1 MAQND
6 INIKVK
12 VDASQAEKATTNYR
26 HRVRELM
33 DAMTALQLAGKE
45 NTAEYKALANELGV
59 IKDAMSD
66 TAAQARI
73 LSDDFFKQQAAMEG
87 LSVGINVFSG
97 LTQAAAL
104 CGIENED
111 LQETLV
117 KLQAAQNLANTAMN
131 ISKALNKDTA
141 LMVALNNLKTKL
153 LTSSIEAETK
163 AQKALNIAKKAS
175 LGIIGALVVAIGP
188 LVKAYIDARDAQANF
203 SKELQSRSAEGYA
216 KAISNAK
223 SLTAAYNN
231 LGDDLNAKKKFFED
245 HRDVLGEISNNTKSV
260 ADYDKQF
267 IEQTAKYVEAQKLR
281 AKANAAQE
289 MAEELIKEQLKI
301 ENLRDRMISGELTTM
316 EQISLKASQI
326 DGAIKE
332 WILGEQNY
340 NTMLERTNKVYNE
353 RETEIQKLYNLS
365 ADLNAEADKLNS
377 PGKSTDTPVKE
388 LKQTLTEVK
397 PLVED
402 LDAEMEQAM
411 KGVDWRT
418 EKEKSD
424 EFWNSLLFNMD
435 EYQQKGEEID
445 RESLA
450 WAEQQDEEYK
460 KILQREKDIRE
471 AKLATLSTISQAT
484 QAVSGLLNSLMEN
497 ELQQAEGN
505 EKKQADIRKKYA
517 RAQFA
522 LQVGD
527 IISSTAKAIMET
539 WSAYSGIPFVGQG
552 LAIAQSAII
561 GSTGAAQLV
570 QAKTA
575 MDKALSGKA
584 ARGAFIRGRSHAEGG
599 ELWELE
605 GGEAVLN
612 KDAMAVPAF
621 RALASAMNE
630 STGGVAFDNIL
641 SSGSNNSKSLISAS
655 VSEETIQR
663 IVSDT
668 VAGIVAIPVVVTEN
682 NITTAQRNVSVIN
695 SRSTF

>member
-1 MAQND
+1 MNNQNID
-6 INIKVK
+6 IKVR
-12 VDASQAEKATTNYR
+12 VDASQAQEQTIN
-26 HRVRELM
+26 VRKRIKELM
-33 DAMTALQLAGKE
+33 DQMTLLQLQGKA
-45 NTAEYKALANELGV
+45 NTAEYAAAAKELGTL
-59 IKDAMSD
+59 KDAMGD

-73 LSDDFFKQQAAMEG
+73 LSDDFFKQRAAMEG

-131 ISKALNKDTA
+131 ISKVLNKDTA
-141 LMVALNNLKTKL
+141 LMVALNNIKTKL

-216 KAISNAK
+216 KAISNVK
-223 SLTAAYNN
+223 SLTAAYNT
-231 LGDDLNAKKKFFED
+231 LGGDLNAKKKFFED
-245 HRDVLGEISNNTKSV
+245 HRDVLGEVAGNAKSV

-301 ENLRDRMISGELTTM
+301 ENLRDRMLSGELTTM
-316 EQISLKASQI
+316 ESVALKASQI

-353 RETEIQKLYNLS
+353 RETEIQKLYDLS
-365 ADLNAEADKLNS
+365 ADLNAEADKFNS
-377 PGKSTDTPVKE
+377 PENNIDNPVKD

-402 LDAEMEQAM
+402 TEAELDSLYSSIKTSKKEDLWTDQIIS
-411 KGVDWRT
+411 T
-418 EKEKSD
+418 EELFRD
-424 EFWNSLLFNMD
+424 ELR
-435 EYQQKGEEID
+435 KT
-445 RESLA
+445 
-450 WAEQQDEEYK
+450 DEESEQYAQNQ
-460 KILQREKDIRE
+460 LHREENLRT
-471 AKLATLSTISQAT
+471 AKLATLATISQAT
-484 QAVSGLLNSLMEN
+484 QAVSGLLNALMEN

-505 EKKQADIRKKYA
+505 EKKQASIRKKYA

-539 WSAYSGIPFVGQG
+539 WSAYSGIPFAGPG
-552 LAIAQSAII
+552 LAIAQASII
-561 GSTGAAQLV
+561 GAAGAAQLV

>member
-6 INIKVK
+6 INIKVQ
-12 VDASQAEKATTNYR
+12 VDTSQAEKATMNYR
-26 HRVRELM
+26 QRVRELM
-33 DAMTALQLAGKE
+33 DEMTRLQLAGKE

-59 IKDAMSD
+59 IKDAMGD

-73 LSDDFFKQQAAMEG
+73 LSDDFFKQRAAMEG
-87 LSVGINVFSG
+87 LSMGINVFSG

-141 LMVALNNLKTKL
+141 LMVALNNIKTKL

-223 SLTAAYNN
+223 SLTAAYNT

-245 HRDVLGEISNNTKSV
+245 HRDVLGEVSDKAKSV
-260 ADYDKQF
+260 TDYDKQF

-316 EQISLKASQI
+316 ESIALKASQI

-332 WILGEQNY
+332 WILGEKNY

-353 RETEIQKLYNLS
+353 RETEIQKLYDLS

-377 PGKSTDTPVKE
+377 PGTSIDAPVKE

-397 PLVED
+397 PLIEDTEAELDALYSSITTPKKEDFWADQILPPED
-402 LDAEMEQAM
+402 LFGEALN
-411 KGVDWRT
+411 K
-418 EKEKSD
+418 
-424 EFWNSLLFNMD
+424 MD
-435 EYQQKGEEID
+435 EDSEQFAQNQLKREE
-445 RESLA
+445 
-450 WAEQQDEEYK
+450 
-460 KILQREKDIRE
+460 DIRT
-471 AKLATLSTISQAT
+471 AKLATLGTISQST

-505 EKKQADIRKKYA
+505 EKKQAAIRKKYA

-522 LQVGD
+522 LQVGN

-552 LAIAQSAII
+552 LAIAQTAII
-561 GSTGAAQLV
+561 GATGAAQLV

-584 ARGAFIRGRSHAEGG
+584 ARGAFITGKSHSEGG

-612 KDAMAVPAF
+612 KRAMAIPAF
-621 RALASAMNE
+621 RNLASAMNE
-630 STGGVAFDNIL
+630 ATGGISF
-641 SSGSNNSKSLISAS
+641 SSKTMQGSSPVLAAS
-655 VSEETIQR
+655 VSDEAIAK
-663 IVSDT
+663 I
-668 VAGIVAIPVVVTEN
+668 VAGITAIPVVVTERD
-682 NITTAQRNVSVIN
+682 ITTAQRNVSVIEQR
-695 SRSTF
+695 SRF